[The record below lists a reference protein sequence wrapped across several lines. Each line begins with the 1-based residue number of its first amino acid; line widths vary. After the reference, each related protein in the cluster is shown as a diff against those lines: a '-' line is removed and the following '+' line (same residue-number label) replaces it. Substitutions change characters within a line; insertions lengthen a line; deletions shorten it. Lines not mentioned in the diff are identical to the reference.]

1 MLRSISS
8 FLHHQADAARD
19 FVADTFDRGTDL
31 ATSAGRTA
39 MGYTR
44 QFASSPS
51 DTMDMLERRLRRY
64 GLTPEMIASLTGP
77 QLRRMQRLAMRQMP
91 TRAPSMF
98 GTLLA
103 VGVVAA
109 AIYAM
114 TRDEAGEETERDEA
128 PSRSRG

>member
-91 TRAPSMF
+91 TRAPSIL
-98 GTLLA
+98 GTVLA
-103 VGVVAA
+103 IGVVAA
-109 AIYAM
+109 AVYAL
-114 TRDEAGEETERDEA
+114 TRDEEQDEEPASQNAG
-128 PSRSRG
+128 RSRG